1 MKSPRSA
8 WLTPR
13 RIAVLVMFFA
23 FELGAVA
30 MLDAEQAA
38 LAIGLASAALGLTV
52 VATLARW

>member
-1 MKSPRSA
+1 
-8 WLTPR
+8 
-13 RIAVLVMFFA
+13 MFFA